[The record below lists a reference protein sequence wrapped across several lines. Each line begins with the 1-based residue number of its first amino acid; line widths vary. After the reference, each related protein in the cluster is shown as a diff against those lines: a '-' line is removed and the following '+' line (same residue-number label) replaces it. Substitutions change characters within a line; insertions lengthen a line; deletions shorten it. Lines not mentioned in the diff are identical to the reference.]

1 MEYPFP
7 HDESSI
13 DPNENHSLDTSTS
26 FNNTTI
32 NLLDPYGVHY
42 ATING
47 TISFESLHMSDLN
60 VSNPSQ
66 VNYTTDPDESFHQ
79 STGSFSGF
87 NITLT
92 TDQFNSIND
101 SINTTRES
109 SSFGDPSFGGPSFG
123 DPSFGGKRRRKKRT
137 LKKKRSR
144 KNKKRSRSRR

>member
-109 SSFGDPSFGGPSFG
+109 SSFGDPSFGG
-123 DPSFGGKRRRKKRT
+123 KRRRKKRT

>member
-109 SSFGDPSFGGPSFG
+109 SSFDSSVGGPSFG
-123 DPSFGGKRRRKKRT
+123 DPSFGGKRRRRKKRT

>member
-79 STGSFSGF
+79 STGSFS
-87 NITLT
+87 ITLT
-92 TDQFNSIND
+92 ADQLNSINND
-101 SINTTRES
+101 SINTTREDS
-109 SSFGDPSFGGPSFG
+109 TYSFG
-123 DPSFGGKRRRKKRT
+123 DPSFGGKRRRRKKRT